1 MTLIKIAK
9 PEMDYNTDSLL
20 SRIRAM
26 EKELQEKLAQIQSDG
41 GERVVYVTKEADE
54 PEEKPQPELPRA
66 LTEEVKAVAQNFRMI
81 ADDASAMLRMYLKTA
96 RLSVGDNDRL
106 LIVMPDEMGA
116 SVVGS
121 GQHKE
126 EIAKLIQE
134 KTGKTM
140 EIEVRKVEEGRR
152 FEDSFVD
159 IEKVVNMDIIVEDE

>member
-1 MTLIKIAK
+1 M
-9 PEMDYNTDSLL
+9 
-20 SRIRAM
+20 
-26 EKELQEKLAQIQSDG
+26 
-41 GERVVYVTKEADE
+41 
-54 PEEKPQPELPRA
+54 
-66 LTEEVKAVAQNFRMI
+66 KAVAQNFRMI